1 MSTPKK
7 LPLLIQKEEG
17 VEYRKQCEHHHECMQ
32 AIRLILDGEATTEQI
47 AHFKANIN
55 HCLPCIENHNLEVT
69 IRQILCDKIQQK
81 TVPEDLIQSIRT
93 QILNKTSEV
102 K

>member
-7 LPLLIQKEEG
+7 LPSLIPQKDG
-17 VEYRKQCEHHHECMQ
+17 AEYRQECEHHHECMQ
-32 AIRLILDGEATTEQI
+32 AIRLILDGEATQEQLV
-47 AHFKANIN
+47 HFKANIN
-55 HCLPCIENHNLEVT
+55 HCLPCIENHNLEIT

-81 TVPEDLIQSIRT
+81 PVPEDLIRNIRT
-93 QILNKTSEV
+93 QILNSQSEL

>member
-7 LPLLIQKEEG
+7 LPVLIQQKEG
-17 VEYRKQCEHHHECMQ
+17 VEYHKECEHRHECMK
-32 AIRLILDGEATTEQI
+32 AIQQILDGEATEEQL
-47 AHFKANIN
+47 AHFKKNIG

-69 IRQILCDKIQQK
+69 IRHILCERIQRK
-81 TVPEDLIQSIRT
+81 PVPEDLVKSIRA
-93 QILNKTSEV
+93 QVLNGHKV

>member
-7 LPLLIQKEEG
+7 LPSLIQQKEG
-17 VEYRKQCEHHHECMQ
+17 AEYREKCEHHHECMK
-32 AIRLILDGEATTEQI
+32 AIRLILDGEATQEQI
-47 AHFKANIN
+47 SHFKANIN

-81 TVPEDLIQSIRT
+81 PVPEDLIKSIRA
-93 QILNKTSEV
+93 QVLDGQDQLK
-102 K
+102 